1 MEMLKPGDIVLYT
14 WTEHPEGHGSV
25 AVIRKVRY
33 NYCGRTVT
41 DIDWIT
47 CGSALLRGLTLE
59 DWYPAC
65 WEKIGHIELP
75 SEQLGADDASA

>member
-1 MEMLKPGDIVLYT
+1 MLTPGDIVLYT
-14 WTEHPEGHGSV
+14 WKEHPEGHGSV
-25 AVIRKVRY
+25 AVIKQVR
-33 NYCGRTVT
+33 NYCGSTVT

-47 CGSALLRGLTLE
+47 CGSALLRGFTLE
-59 DWYPAC
+59 AWYLSC